1 MVLFMRKLYS
11 KCLFF
16 DRYHNVSIIIISVV
30 LIILFFLFLLF
41 SLFFKI
47 NFSTSYSGYIVKED
61 DYYVCLFLDD
71 NGIQFLQKNELV
83 VDGDVV
89 DYNIVRI
96 SDEYGSNMNRAVI
109 LDFDLSRYDKI
120 VNNVIELHF
129 LEKST
134 IFNKVKELFL

>member
-1 MVLFMRKLYS
+1 MRRLYS

-16 DRYHNVSIIIISVV
+16 DRCHNFSICIISIIL
-30 LIILFFLFLLF
+30 LIMFFMFLLF

-96 SDEYGSNMNRAVI
+96 SDEYGFNMTRTVI
-109 LDFDLSRYDKI
+109 LDFDLSHYDKI

>member
-1 MVLFMRKLYS
+1 M
-11 KCLFF
+11 
-16 DRYHNVSIIIISVV
+16 
-30 LIILFFLFLLF
+30 
-41 SLFFKI
+41 
-47 NFSTSYSGYIVKED
+47 
-61 DYYVCLFLDD
+61 FLDD

-96 SDEYGSNMNRAVI
+96 SDEHGSNMTRTVI
-109 LDFDLSRYDKI
+109 LDFDLSHNDKI

>member
-1 MVLFMRKLYS
+1 MRRLYS

-16 DRYHNVSIIIISVV
+16 DKYHNVSIIIISVI
-30 LIILFFLFLLF
+30 LIVLFFLFLLF
-41 SLFFKI
+41 SLFFKV
-47 NFSTSYSGYIVKED
+47 NFSKSYSGYIVKED

-83 VDGDVV
+83 VAGDVV

-96 SDEYGSNMNRAVI
+96 SDEYGSNMTRTVI
-109 LDFDLSRYDKI
+109 LDFDLSHYDKI